1 MLGRGHIL
9 LLILTENKFF
19 ELFTKKNCKKQIKN
33 KKDIMIHLIDG

>member
-19 ELFTKKNCKKQIKN
+19 ELFTKKIAKSKSKTNRVQN
-33 KKDIMIHLIDG
+33 